1 MLTQETAKKPYGYQV
16 NCHLKFGNSSH
27 FKIKQTI
34 KSEDKQESKKKQKKK
49 KHNNKKNVF
58 SVLRRKRVG
67 VVMMIYCFL
76 HHKQLPLQNKIKN
89 LLLSSK
95 IFE

>member
-34 KSEDKQESKKKQKKK
+34 KSEDKQESKNKQKKSNSKKK
-49 KHNNKKNVF
+49 KHNNKK
-58 SVLRRKRVG
+58 
-67 VVMMIYCFL
+67 
-76 HHKQLPLQNKIKN
+76 KICIN
-89 LLLSSK
+89 FDLY
-95 IFE
+95 

>member
-49 KHNNKKNVF
+49 KKK
-58 SVLRRKRVG
+58 KKQQ
-67 VVMMIYCFL
+67 
-76 HHKQLPLQNKIKN
+76 HKKK
-89 LLLSSK
+89 
-95 IFE
+95 

>member
-49 KHNNKKNVF
+49 SNSKKKKK
-58 SVLRRKRVG
+58 STTIRKRSAL
-67 VVMMIYCFL
+67 ILICI
-76 HHKQLPLQNKIKN
+76 KQV
-89 LLLSSK
+89 
-95 IFE
+95 IFISTSR

>member
-34 KSEDKQESKKKQKKK
+34 KSEDKQESKKKQKKSNSIKKKKKKK
-49 KHNNKKNVF
+49 KHNNKKKVCINF
-58 SVLRRKRVG
+58 DLYQASNF
-67 VVMMIYCFL
+67 C
-76 HHKQLPLQNKIKN
+76 
-89 LLLSSK
+89 
-95 IFE
+95 IFF

>member
-16 NCHLKFGNSSH
+16 NCHLKFGNSLH

-49 KHNNKKNVF
+49 ATA
-58 SVLRRKRVG
+58 
-67 VVMMIYCFL
+67 
-76 HHKQLPLQNKIKN
+76 
-89 LLLSSK
+89 
-95 IFE
+95 

>member
-49 KHNNKKNVF
+49 KQQHKKKKK
-58 SVLRRKRVG
+58 STTIRKRSAL
-67 VVMMIYCFL
+67 ILICI
-76 HHKQLPLQNKIKN
+76 KQV
-89 LLLSSK
+89 
-95 IFE
+95 IFVSFFKQKG

>member
-49 KHNNKKNVF
+49 KKKK
-58 SVLRRKRVG
+58 STTIRKRSAL
-67 VVMMIYCFL
+67 ILICI
-76 HHKQLPLQNKIKN
+76 KQV
-89 LLLSSK
+89 
-95 IFE
+95 IFVSFFKQKG

>member
-49 KHNNKKNVF
+49 ATAKKKKKHNNKKKICINF
-58 SVLRRKRVG
+58 DLYQASSFC
-67 VVMMIYCFL
+67 IYFT
-76 HHKQLPLQNKIKN
+76 IS
-89 LLLSSK
+89 LS
-95 IFE
+95 I

>member
-34 KSEDKQESKKKQKKK
+34 KSQDKQESKKKQKKK
-49 KHNNKKNVF
+49 KKA
-58 SVLRRKRVG
+58 
-67 VVMMIYCFL
+67 
-76 HHKQLPLQNKIKN
+76 QQ
-89 LLLSSK
+89 
-95 IFE
+95 

>member
-34 KSEDKQESKKKQKKK
+34 KSEDEQESKKKQKKK
-49 KHNNKKNVF
+49 SNSIKK
-58 SVLRRKRVG
+58 STTIRKRSEL
-67 VVMMIYCFL
+67 ILICI
-76 HHKQLPLQNKIKN
+76 KQV
-89 LLLSSK
+89 
-95 IFE
+95 IFVSFFKQKG